1 MWWIMKDNDK
11 SGIKSDTKKDKKK
24 NFIVR
29 YFEWIANG
37 TQRANEQGRGPCK
50 Y

>member
-1 MWWIMKDNDK
+1 MKNNDVPRIK
-11 SGIKSDTKKDKKK
+11 SGTKKEKKK

-37 TQRANEQGRGPCK
+37 TQRANQQGRGPCK

>member
-1 MWWIMKDNDK
+1 MKNDDHAR
-11 SGIKSDTKKDKKK
+11 IKPDTQKEKKE

-29 YFEWIANG
+29 YFKWIANG
-37 TQRANEQGRGPCK
+37 TQRANQQGRGPCK

>member
-1 MWWIMKDNDK
+1 MKQNNVPL
-11 SGIKSDTKKDKKK
+11 IKPNTKKEKKK
-24 NFIVR
+24 NFIAR

-37 TQRANEQGRGPCK
+37 TQRANQQGRGPCK